1 MHPDGHKKK
10 KIRSTLRITTNIYR
24 MKNDI
29 ILSGVGGQ
37 GILSIAAAIGLAA
50 VGNELFL
57 KQSEVHGMSQRGG
70 DVQSHLR
77 LSDRTIASDL
87 IPYGKADLIISVE
100 PMESLRY
107 LPWLS
112 NDGWLVTSSNPFI
125 NIPDYPP
132 VEDIISEIRKVKNH
146 IIVDADKIAKEAGSL
161 RSANMVILGAASPF
175 INMPVASIEN
185 AIRSLFG
192 KKGDDI
198 IEINLK
204 AFRAGQEYST
214 TIRS

>member
-1 MHPDGHKKK
+1 
-10 KIRSTLRITTNIYR
+10 

-50 VGNELFL
+50 VSNELFL

-77 LSDRTIASDL
+77 LSDRTISSDL

-112 NDGWLVTSSNPFI
+112 KDGWLVTSSNPFI

-132 VEDIISEIRKVKNH
+132 VEDIISEIKKVKNH
-146 IIVDADKIAKEAGSL
+146 IIVDADKIAKDAGSL
-161 RSANMVILGAASPF
+161 RSANIVILGAASPF
-175 INMPVASIEN
+175 INMPVVSIEN

-192 KKGDDI
+192 KKGEDI

-204 AFRAGQEYST
+204 AFRAGKEYST
-214 TIRS
+214 TVRS